1 MGFEINFVVF
11 EKFKIMHSKS
21 CYLLIETGHENSLK
35 LTIRSWEL
43 TEELGK
49 NHKFLI

>member
-1 MGFEINFVVF
+1 MGFDINFVVF
-11 EKFKIMHSKS
+11 EKFKIALKIMLFTYRKS
-21 CYLLIETGHENSLK
+21 GHENSLK